1 MVVDGATKIVTALE
15 AGKVSVNQVALQ
27 LAAGATITVTK
38 VYLLTEAAGIQ
49 NVNFVQNK
57 NAVRYNLSGQK
68 VDDSYKGVV
77 IVNGKKMFVK

>member
-1 MVVDGATKIVTALE
+1 MFEYVGAVLITA
-15 AGKVSVNQVALQ
+15 G
-27 LAAGATITVTK
+27 
-38 VYLLTEAAGIQ
+38 EAAGIQ

>member
-38 VYLLTEAAGIQ
+38 AYLLTEAAGIQ